1 MATTDPLH
9 DAPVDTRRAV
19 DRWLGNYSEDHRHP
33 TNIVLHHVCVPLIM
47 WTVVAFFWVIPVP
60 PGIGEP
66 WLWAALAMVGA
77 LGWYLRLSRPLG
89 LAMVA
94 VFVVLGAITHVLYGW
109 LGATQL
115 LSLAI
120 LVFVLAWIG
129 QFIGHRI
136 EGKRP
141 SFFTDLVYLLVGPLW
156 ITAKALRRLGIAY

>member
-1 MATTDPLH
+1 MPATEPLH
-9 DAPVDTRRAV
+9 EAPVDTRRPV

-33 TNIVLHHVCVPLIM
+33 TNIALHHVCVPLIV
-47 WTVVAFFWVIPVP
+47 WSVVAFVWVIPVP
-60 PGIGEP
+60 PGIGQP
-66 WLWAALAMVGA
+66 GLWAALGMVGT

-94 VFVVLGAITHVLYGW
+94 VFVLLGAITHVLYGL
-109 LGATQL
+109 LGAAQL

-120 LVFVLAWIG
+120 LVFVVAWIG

-156 ITAKALRRLGIAY
+156 IVAKALRRLGIAY

>member
-1 MATTDPLH
+1 MAATEPLH
-9 DAPVDTRRAV
+9 EAPLDTRRPV
-19 DRWLGNYSEDHRHP
+19 DRWIGNYSEDHRHP
-33 TNIVLHHVCVPLIM
+33 TNIVLHHVCVPLIV

-60 PGIGEP
+60 PGIGQP
-66 WLWAALAMVGA
+66 GLWAALAMVGA

-89 LAMVA
+89 LAMVV
-94 VFVVLGAITHVLYGW
+94 VFVVLGAITHGLHGW

-141 SFFTDLVYLLVGPLW
+141 SFLTDLAYLLVGPVW
-156 ITAKALRRLGIAY
+156 IVSKAMRRLGIAY